1 MDWGTSE
8 QKTKVSVVLS
18 KAFIIE
24 VKPPCMDKFQDSS
37 YNNKLKGLKNMSYF
51 VFCNNKDL
59 LYTVFCNN
67 IWVGI
72 RE

>member
-8 QKTKVSVVLS
+8 QKTEVSVVLS

-37 YNNKLKGLKNMSYF
+37 YNNKLKGLKDMSYF

-59 LYTVFCNN
+59 FTLYFVITYG
-67 IWVGI
+67 WV